1 MINKVYQND
10 TCWLDYQY
18 CSGRW
23 HILGNTLL
31 QSAVCCGTAMAEVMK
46 DLLLS
51 PGNNQDGPVNSEIQY
66 LESKYPSSIDGINLR
81 MEMRSLQGLKK
92 AMPRISTKDFM
103 GVLVASYSSLVP
115 QCSKIATLYLIAPIQ
130 NAVVES
136 FFPTRKS
143 YYHFQKIPYSHQNSW
158 EKGPRQILR
167 QLVLWGSAECHCRE
181 GGCDM
186 AWT

>member
-1 MINKVYQND
+1 
-10 TCWLDYQY
+10 
-18 CSGRW
+18 
-23 HILGNTLL
+23 
-31 QSAVCCGTAMAEVMK
+31 MAEVMK

-66 LESKYPSSIDGINLR
+66 LESKYPSSIDGISLR
-81 MEMRSLQGLKK
+81 VEMRSLQGLKK

-136 FFPTRKS
+136 VF
-143 YYHFQKIPYSHQNSW
+143 SHQNLIITS
-158 EKGPRQILR
+158 RRFSILIKTVGR
-167 QLVLWGSAECHCRE
+167 KVLVKYCANLFSEDQLDPIVERAAVTWLELKERRVGQGS
-181 GGCDM
+181 
-186 AWT
+186 

>member
-1 MINKVYQND
+1 MTPVDLIISTVPSGD
-10 TCWLDYQY
+10 TFWVTHFC
-18 CSGRW
+18 RA
-23 HILGNTLL
+23 
-31 QSAVCCGTAMAEVMK
+31 QSAVAQPWQRSCQILFSWRIEVLSCIYK
-46 DLLLS
+46 ILS

-136 FFPTRKS
+136 VFFPPENLIITSEDSVFSSKQSGERS
-143 YYHFQKIPYSHQNSW
+143 SSNTAPTCS
-158 EKGPRQILR
+158 LR
-167 QLVLWGSAECHCRE
+167 IS
-181 GGCDM
+181 
-186 AWT
+186 